1 MIKQKFTSEE
11 IINSLEGIGRAE
23 PRPFLFTRIQA
34 KMMKEE
40 KLPELAVFRFIT
52 RPAFVLS
59 LLVLFVSINGYI
71 AIQKLNDISN
81 DEFGQ
86 PIAAEY
92 VQPDALPYE
101 SNETP

>member
-1 MIKQKFTSEE
+1 MKQKFTSEE
-11 IINSLEGIGRAE
+11 IINSLQGIGRAE
-23 PRPFLFTRIQA
+23 PHPFLFTRIQS

-81 DEFGQ
+81 DDFAQ
-86 PIAAEY
+86 SIAAEY
-92 VQPDALPYE
+92 VQPDALPYD
-101 SNETP
+101 SNEAP

>member
-1 MIKQKFTSEE
+1 MTKQKFTTEE
-11 IINSLEGIGRAE
+11 IINSLEGIGKAE

-40 KLPELAVFRFIT
+40 KMPEMAIFRFIT

-59 LLVLFVSINGYI
+59 LVVLFISINGYV
-71 AIQKLNDISN
+71 AIQKLNEVSN
-81 DEFGQ
+81 DEFSQ
-86 PIAAEY
+86 PVAVEY

-101 SNETP
+101 SNENP